1 MIAQKTET
9 KMRPETKAPTQ
20 ILPCST
26 GNLNSCRFYTFH
38 VGKSLLFSES
48 SQLLVVSHQTWV
60 DDSLGSCCYSLHI
73 HCLSAP
79 FLKKTVQYDKSPAFF
94 PEAREMAAKVMDGK
108 IVVGHSLQN
117 DFQVTCQ

>member
-9 KMRPETKAPTQ
+9 KMRAETKAPKQ

-38 VGKSLLFSES
+38 LGKSLFFFEIKVASCWCRIKRGWMILWE
-48 SQLLVVSHQTWV
+48 VVV
-60 DDSLGSCCYSLHI
+60 I

-94 PEAREMAAKVMDGK
+94 SEARELAAKVMDGK

-117 DFQVTCQ
+117 DFQVTRQ